1 MKNPQKGSPMRKI
14 FVIVG
19 TLALMVFSGIVMY
32 VTAIVILM
40 ELGTKFHG
48 NYMYYGSFPALILL
62 YGLGA
67 IGFLA
72 PGVVV
77 WYLHKRGPPWRFSL
91 RTLLIAMTVIAIVLG
106 IAVSFYSW
114 LLMPVHS

>member
-1 MKNPQKGSPMRKI
+1 MRKI
-14 FVIVG
+14 AVIVG
-19 TLALMVFSGIVMY
+19 TLALMLVSGIATF
-32 VTAIVILM
+32 VTALTIVM
-40 ELGTKFHG
+40 EFGTKFHG
-48 NYMYYGSFPALILL
+48 NYEYYGSFLALILL

-91 RTLLIAMTVIAIVLG
+91 RTLLIATTVIAVVLG

>member
-1 MKNPQKGSPMRKI
+1 MRKI

-19 TLALMVFSGIVMY
+19 TLLLMVVSGIVTY

-48 NYMYYGSFPALILL
+48 NYEYYGSFPALILL

-91 RTLLIAMTVIAIVLG
+91 RTLLIATTVIAIVLG
-106 IAVSFYSW
+106 IGVSFYSW
-114 LLMPVHS
+114 LLIPVHS